1 MKLGS
6 HQDPA
11 QAMQRIRVGMTG
23 LAAVIL
29 LMVLSFVIFSSA
41 NREAPVSAAGASN
54 AAVVAN
60 LTGVDNIAA
69 DRARDEPLA
78 EMGVAPSTDS
88 NDPAAAAAAK
98 AREQVHEQDAAGN

>member
-1 MKLGS
+1 MKIGS
-6 HQDPA
+6 HQDHA

-29 LMVLSFVIFSSA
+29 LMVLSFAIFSSA

-60 LTGVDNIAA
+60 LTGIDNAAA
-69 DRARDEPLA
+69 DRTHDEPLA
-78 EMGVAPSTDS
+78 ELGVAPSTD
-88 NDPAAAAAAK
+88 DPAAAAQ
-98 AREQVHEQDAAGN
+98 AREQAHQQDAAGK

>member
-1 MKLGS
+1 MKIGP
-6 HQDPA
+6 HQDHA

-29 LMVLSFVIFSSA
+29 LMVLSFAIFSSA

-60 LTGVDNIAA
+60 LTGVDNAA
-69 DRARDEPLA
+69 AERTRDEPLA
-78 EMGVAPSTDS
+78 ELGVAPSTD
-88 NDPAAAAAAK
+88 DPAAAAK
-98 AREQVHEQDAAGN
+98 AREQAHQKDAAGE